1 MAAKAPTHFKKLIG
15 EKVFL
20 SPLNPDDTE
29 RYVVWLNDLEMT
41 QYLTI
46 SNRVYGLLKER
57 AYLEEKAKSDDKAFA
72 IIDRESDK
80 LLGACDLFDIDMTHG
95 TAELGIFIGEKS
107 FWGRGY
113 GRDAVKL
120 ILDFGFNVL
129 NLKNIWL
136 RTLSVN
142 ERAIKSFEYAGFK
155 QIGERRNAYT
165 IAGAS
170 YNWVFMDITA
180 DEFESPYVKNV
191 WEKARTGER
200 PHQISLMD

>member
-1 MAAKAPTHFKKLIG
+1 MAAMLPTHFKKLVG

-20 SPLNPDDTE
+20 SPLNPVDVD
-29 RYVVWLNDLEMT
+29 RYTLWLNDLEVT

-46 SNRVYGLLKER
+46 SQRIFGLAKEKD
-57 AYLEEKAKSDDKAFA
+57 YLEEKAKSDAKAFA
-72 IIDRESDK
+72 IVDLESDK
-80 LLGACDLFDIDMTHG
+80 LLGACDLFDVDLVHG
-95 TAELGIFIGEKS
+95 VAELGIMIGEKS
-107 FWGRGY
+107 YWGRGY

-120 ILDFGFNVL
+120 ILDFGFNIL
-129 NLKNIWL
+129 NLRNIWL

-142 ERAIKSFEYAGFK
+142 DRAIKSFEYAGFK
-155 QIGERRNAYT
+155 RIGERRNAYT
-165 IAGAS
+165 INGAS

-180 DEFESPYVKNV
+180 EEFESPYVKSV